1 MNNSIGMDYL
11 QEAIIL
17 GIDALIFGLCLK
29 SYHNHKNT
37 IQALK
42 VNFIF
47 AAVLK
52 CDEIQLVLFFRLLR
66 N

>member
-29 SYHNHKNT
+29 SYHSHKNT

-42 VNFIF
+42 VNLIF
-47 AAVLK
+47 ATDSK
-52 CDEIQLVLFFRLLR
+52 CD
-66 N
+66 